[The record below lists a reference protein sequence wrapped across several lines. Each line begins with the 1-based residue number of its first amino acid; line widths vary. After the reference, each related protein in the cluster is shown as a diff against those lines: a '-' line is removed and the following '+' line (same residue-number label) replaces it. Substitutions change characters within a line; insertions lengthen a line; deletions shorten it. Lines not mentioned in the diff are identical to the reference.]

1 MNYKPDEATLIAYH
15 YGELEG
21 DVRANVEAYLDRFP
35 EERRRMEEWYD
46 TRAIMGH
53 LRDKEVIAPPIV
65 FGESERSFWRE
76 GYVRMSLGIAAA
88 LMIVVVAAR
97 LLGMSASYQGGELRI
112 GYLKEQVAAPS
123 YSTLSEEKVADMIKA
138 SLNEN
143 NNALQASWNS
153 DRKNLEDNIRQN
165 IYSNSERLDQLVRKV
180 SEGQQQQ
187 VRQFVDQ
194 LQADNLKLMKDYL
207 QMSNEGQK
215 QYVESLLVDFSKY
228 LQEQR
233 KQDVQFFQSSLTD
246 MQQDTEQFKK
256 ETEQILTSL
265 ISTGRSDTQRI
276 DD

>member
-21 DVRANVEAYLDRFP
+21 DERANVEAYLDRYP
-35 EERRRMEEWYD
+35 AERKRLEEWQHA
-46 TRAIMGH
+46 REIMGH

-65 FGESERSFWRE
+65 FGEHHRSFWQE
-76 GYVRMSLGIAAA
+76 GYVRMSLGIAAS
-88 LMIVVVAAR
+88 LLVVVIAAR
-97 LLGMSASYQGGELRI
+97 LLGMSASYKAGELRI
-112 GYLKEQVAAPS
+112 GFIQPLEPTPAAAM
-123 YSTLSEEKVADMIKA
+123 LSEEKVAAMIQA
-138 SLNEN
+138 SLKEN
-143 NNALQASWNS
+143 NNTLQASWNN
-153 DRKNLEDNIRQN
+153 DRKDLEQN
-165 IYSNSERLDQLVRKV
+165 IKENIFSNSERIEQLVQKV
-180 SEGQQQQ
+180 SKGQQQQ

-215 QYVESLLVDFSKY
+215 QYVETLLVDFSKY

-233 KQDVQFFQSSLTD
+233 KQDVQYFQAGLNDIRENTS
-246 MQQDTEQFKK
+246 QFKK

-265 ISTGRSDTQRI
+265 MGTGRNDVQRI